1 MQALRL
7 DHLVLS
13 ASDIDAT
20 ERWYME
26 ILGLESFGFGEGP
39 RALRVGEQKINLHPL
54 ETEVGPRA
62 ATPAPGTA
70 DLCFVT
76 ETGLETVSTRLRRA
90 GVAIEVGRARRCAL
104 FTFAARTAI

>member
-1 MQALRL
+1 
-7 DHLVLS
+7 
-13 ASDIDAT
+13 
-20 ERWYME
+20 ME
-26 ILGLESFGFGEGP
+26 ILGLESFGSGEG
-39 RALRVGEQKINLHPL
+39 RWALRVGEQRINLHPL
-54 ETEVGPRA
+54 ETEAGPRA